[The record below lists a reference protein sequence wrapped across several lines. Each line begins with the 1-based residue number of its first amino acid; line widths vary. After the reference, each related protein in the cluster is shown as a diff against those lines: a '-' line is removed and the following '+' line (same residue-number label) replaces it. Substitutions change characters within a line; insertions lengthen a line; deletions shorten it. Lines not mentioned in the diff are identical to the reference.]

1 MKPLTKSFLSLFL
14 PLLTLSVIIFTI
26 FFMTDHKGRKKG
38 LEDREKINIVQQQK
52 IIRNDIRSIATDL
65 MILANH
71 QHLHFVH
78 KNQDDTDTERKT
90 VSKEFLHFARQKK
103 IYDQVRLLDSKGM
116 ELIRVND
123 NDGKPAIVPRDG
135 LQPKGK
141 RYYFQ
146 DTINLQKGEIFVSP
160 FDLNIEKGVVEEPR
174 KPMIRIGTPIFH
186 DNLTKSGIVILNYK
200 GKDLLNKIDE
210 LKEYATGHIM
220 LLNRDGYWLRGRSPD
235 EEWGFMFKDKKKIS
249 FANTFSE
256 AWGKINQKDSGQ
268 FTGTKGMYTFTTIY
282 PLEEGLK
289 SSTGSPEAFARS
301 ASSLS
306 PQKYYWKL
314 VSHIPKDILAKQV
327 HPTKV
332 HYLLLNCLFAM
343 ILAFGCWLAAN
354 AKQQRIQAERELK
367 KNEQKLKEAQQIA
380 KLGHWEHNIETDTLS
395 WSEEVYRIFEI
406 KPQQFSGTLEAFWEK
421 VHPDERRHVLKA
433 YTESIENNTQYDI
446 EHRILLDNGTEKWVH
461 EVCKTEYSNTGEPIR
476 SLGIIHDIT
485 EIKALRGIIPI
496 CSKCHKIRDD
506 EGYWQQVDQYLT
518 VHSAAKLSHGMCV
531 QCSDELYGGQD
542 WYEEAKRNGDIPS
555 S

>member
-1 MKPLTKSFLSLFL
+1 MRPLTKSFLSLFL
-14 PLLTLSVIIFTI
+14 PLLTLSIIIFTI
-26 FFMTDHKGRKKG
+26 FFMTDHRGRKKG
-38 LEDREKINIVQQQK
+38 MEDREKINIIQQQK

-65 MILANH
+65 MILAND

-78 KNQDDTDTERKT
+78 KNRADIDKERKT

-123 NDGKPAIVPRDG
+123 NDGQPTIVPRSD
-135 LQPKGK
+135 LQSKGK

-160 FDLNIEKGVVEEPR
+160 FDLNIENGAVEEPR

-210 LKEYATGHIM
+210 LKEHATGQIM
-220 LLNRDGYWLRGRSPD
+220 LLNREGYWLRGRSPD
-235 EEWGFMFKDKKKIS
+235 EEWGFMFKNKKGTS
-249 FANTFSE
+249 FAKSFPE
-256 AWGKINQKDSGQ
+256 AWGKVNQKESGQ
-268 FTGTKGMYTFTTIY
+268 FTDAEGMFTFTTIY

-289 SSTGSPEAFARS
+289 SSTGSPEAFAKS
-301 ASSLS
+301 ASSLVPHNYS
-306 PQKYYWKL
+306 WKL
-314 VSHIPKDILAKQV
+314 VSHIPKNMLAKYV
-327 HPTKV
+327 HPTKN

-343 ILAFGCWLAAN
+343 ILAFGCWLVAN
-354 AKQQRIQAERELK
+354 AKQKRIQAEQELRE
-367 KNEQKLKEAQQIA
+367 NEQKLKEAQQIA
-380 KLGHWEHNIETDTLS
+380 KMGHWEHNIGTDTLT

-406 KPQQFSGTLEAFWEK
+406 KPQQFSGTLKAFWEK
-421 VHPDERRHVLKA
+421 VHPDERSRAYKA
-433 YTESIENNTQYDI
+433 YTESIKNKTQYDF
-446 EHRILLDNGTEKWVH
+446 EHRILLGNGTEKWVRQI
-461 EVCKTEYSNTGEPIR
+461 CKTEYSNTGEPIR
-476 SLGIIHDIT
+476 SLGIVHDIT

-506 EGYWQQVDQYLT
+506 EGYWQQVDQYLI
-518 VHSAAKLSHGMCV
+518 VHSAAELSHGMCLE
-531 QCSDELYGGQD
+531 CSDELYGGQN
-542 WYEEAKRNGDIPS
+542 WYEEAKRNGEIPV
-555 S
+555 